1 MVGGVVDGADEHLI
15 GEAEKI
21 AVALGRMFPGLC
33 EVVLHD
39 LRDPGHAIRAIENN
53 LSGRRVGDSA
63 TELGLARIADPEY
76 PSVIQNYPN
85 RFPDGRPAKS
95 TSIGIKNEAG
105 EYVAALCLNLD
116 VSVLSPVTLA
126 LANLVATD
134 TEHREQ
140 PLETLRD
147 RTTRELRRAVE
158 ESAAER
164 AAEIAELHA
173 RAVALGGWP
182 ESLTRAPYRPVDHVG
197 IFGLA
202 GLPTAVGEVTGL
214 VAGGSVGGRLLAAA
228 GPDLHL
234 ETADGGAVVLD
245 TRLMTGW
252 ELVPADGADITVP
265 VREFREAPGVQ
276 DGLF

>member
-1 MVGGVVDGADEHLI
+1 MEGVVDGADEHLI

-39 LRDPGHAIRAIENN
+39 LRDPRHAIRAIENN
-53 LSGRRVGDSA
+53 LSGRQVGDSA

-85 RFPDGRPAKS
+85 RFPDGRPVKS
-95 TSIGIKNEAG
+95 TSIGLKNAAG

-126 LANLVATD
+126 LSNLVATE

-147 RTTRELRRAVE
+147 RNTRELRQTVE
-158 ESAAER
+158 ELAAER
-164 AAEIAELHA
+164 AATPRSLSRQDKKALVRQLH
-173 RAVALGGWP
+173 
-182 ESLTRAPYRPVDHVG
+182 
-197 IFGLA
+197 
-202 GLPTAVGEVTGL
+202 
-214 VAGGSVGGRLLAAA
+214 
-228 GPDLHL
+228 
-234 ETADGGAVVLD
+234 
-245 TRLMTGW
+245 
-252 ELVPADGADITVP
+252 
-265 VREFREAPGVQ
+265 Q
-276 DGLF
+276 DGYFDSRDAAQAIADLLGVSRATVYNYSK